1 MGTVDPTIEPLP
13 APLYCAYHA
22 ATAVLATHVV
32 DGTSV
37 CAWHLPAQVAR
48 ARAARRIAQGQQ

>member
-13 APLYCAYHA
+13 APLYCAYHT
-22 ATAVLATHVV
+22 ATSVPASYVV

-37 CAWHLPAQVAR
+37 CAWHLPAQVAC

>member
-13 APLYCAYHA
+13 APLYCAYHT
-22 ATAVLATHVV
+22 ATAVLASYVV

-37 CAWHLPAQVAR
+37 CAWHLPAQVER

>member
-1 MGTVDPTIEPLP
+1 MDTVDPTIEPLP
-13 APLYCAYHA
+13 APLYCAYHTV
-22 ATAVLATHVV
+22 TAVLATHVV

-37 CAWHLPAQVAR
+37 CAGHLPAQVAR

>member
-1 MGTVDPTIEPLP
+1 MGTVDPTIEPLL
-13 APLYCAYHA
+13 APLYCAYHT
-22 ATAVLATHVV
+22 ATAVLASYVV

-37 CAWHLPAQVAR
+37 CAWHLPAQVER

>member
-1 MGTVDPTIEPLP
+1 MNS
-13 APLYCAYHA
+13 ANACAYHT
-22 ATAVLATHVV
+22 ATSVLASYVV

-37 CAWHLPAQVAR
+37 CGWHLPAQVAC